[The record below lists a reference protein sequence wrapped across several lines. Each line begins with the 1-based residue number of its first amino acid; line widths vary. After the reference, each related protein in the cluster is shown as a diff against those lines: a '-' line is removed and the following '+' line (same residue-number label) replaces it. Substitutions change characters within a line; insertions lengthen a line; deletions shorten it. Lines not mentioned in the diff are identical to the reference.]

1 MKFNFEIKGLDK
13 LQKKIKKLERKVKSI
28 EGKRQVKLTELL
40 TDSFIRN
47 NSDYNSIQNMVDSF
61 PREID
66 SEKDFD
72 SKEWDEFVRTKSK
85 FNSWGKML
93 QAAHGE
99 WVKKKLD
106 L

>member
-1 MKFNFEIKGLDK
+1 MKFDFEIKGLDK
-13 LQKKIKKLERKVKSI
+13 LLKEMKKLERK
-28 EGKRQVKLTELL
+28 GKIVGIKRKVKLTELL

-47 NSDYNSIQNMVDSF
+47 NSDYNSLQNMVDSF

-66 SEKDFD
+66 SEKDFE

-85 FNSWGKML
+85 FNSWEEML

>member
-1 MKFNFEIKGLDK
+1 MKFDFEIKGLDN
-13 LQKKIKKLERKVKSI
+13 LQREIKKLERKGKSI
-28 EGKRQVKLTELL
+28 GGKRQVKLTELL

-47 NSDYNSIQNMVDSF
+47 NSDYNSLQNMVDSF

-66 SEKDFD
+66 SEKDFE
-72 SKEWDEFVRTKSK
+72 SKEWNEFIRTKSK
-85 FNSWGKML
+85 FNSWEEML

-99 WVKKKLD
+99 WVKKELD

>member
-1 MKFNFEIKGLDK
+1 MKFDFEIKGLDK
-13 LQKKIKKLERKVKSI
+13 FKKEIKKLERKVKSI

-47 NSDYNSIQNMVDSF
+47 NSNYNSLQNMFDSF
-61 PREID
+61 PGEID
-66 SEKDFD
+66 SEKDLE

-85 FNSWGKML
+85 FNSWEEML
-93 QAAHGE
+93 QAAYGE

>member
-1 MKFNFEIKGLDK
+1 MKFDFEIKGLDK
-13 LQKKIKKLERKVKSI
+13 LQKEIKKLERKGKSI
-28 EGKRQVKLTELL
+28 GGKRQVKLTELL

-47 NSDYNSIQNMVDSF
+47 NSDYNSLQNMVDSF

-66 SEKDFD
+66 SEKDFE
-72 SKEWDEFVRTKSK
+72 SKEWDEFVRTESK
-85 FNSWGKML
+85 FNSWEEML
-93 QAAHGE
+93 QEAGDD

>member
-1 MKFNFEIKGLDK
+1 MKFDFEIKGLDK
-13 LQKKIKKLERKVKSI
+13 FQKEIKNLKRKVKSI
-28 EGKRQVKLTELL
+28 GGKRQVKLTELL

-47 NSDYNSIQNMVDSF
+47 NSDYNSLQNMVDSF

-66 SEKDFD
+66 PEKDFK
-72 SKEWDEFVRTKSK
+72 SKEWNEFVRAKSK
-85 FNSWGKML
+85 FNSWKEML
-93 QAAHGE
+93 QAAHSE

>member
-1 MKFNFEIKGLDK
+1 MKFDFEIKGLDK
-13 LQKKIKKLERKVKSI
+13 LQSEIKKLERKGKSI
-28 EGKRQVKLTELL
+28 GGKRQVKLTELL

-47 NSDYNSIQNMVDSF
+47 NSDYNSLQDMIDSF

-66 SEKDFD
+66 SEKDFK

-85 FNSWGKML
+85 FSSWEEML
-93 QAAHGE
+93 QEAGDD